1 MSHIGGDEP
10 TWESSLAGERT
21 EVYGVDV
28 LAADE
33 SLLFTMPYDPGD
45 GSGVGAGV
53 TGGSVSFNLDDRVV
67 TGCQLSFVRASGLVD
82 WMSNRL
88 RPWVSVNGQ
97 RWNLGV
103 FIPSSPDD
111 AYTADAIRQDV
122 TGLGKTSLLDGDSL
136 DAPLSLSAG
145 AQVVA
150 WVELMIAIGTG
161 ESVTDIVPSD
171 ETLLHPLTWPAGT
184 SRLDVINDLL
194 GAIGYNPLW
203 SDREGAWRSEL
214 WIYPANLAPGVV
226 FAEGA
231 AAIHSPTFTASQNT
245 TGVPNKVICMTTGD
259 DQNPGMISVA
269 TNEDPNSPYSYSRR
283 GEQWV
288 TKVYDGVEATSQAIL
303 DGIAAKNLKLNSTP
317 PYYLSVTHAVVPL
330 DGRQV
335 VQFTSAG
342 VDRQV
347 VVNEWGVTM
356 TPGALMTGKWLGV
369 SS

>member
-1 MSHIGGDEP
+1 MTLLADD
-10 TWESSLAGERT
+10 WQYSLTGERT

-45 GSGVGAGV
+45 GSGVEAGL
-53 TGGSVSFNLDDRVV
+53 TGGNVSFNLDDRVM
-67 TGCQLSFVRASGLVD
+67 TGCQLSFVGASGLVD
-82 WMSNRL
+82 WMSARL
-88 RPWVSVNGQ
+88 RPWVMVNGQ
-97 RWNLGV
+97 PWNLGV

-111 AYTADAIRQDV
+111 VFSADAVRQDV

-136 DAPLSLSAG
+136 DSVLSLPAG
-145 AQVVA
+145 APVVA
-150 WVELMIAIGTG
+150 WVEQMIADASG
-161 ESVTDIVPSD
+161 ESVTGIVPSD
-171 ETLLHPLTWPAGT
+171 ETLLHPLAWPAGT
-184 SRLDVINDLL
+184 SLLDVANNLL

-203 SDREGAWRSEL
+203 NDREGTFRSEQ
-214 WIYPANLAPGVV
+214 WVDPANLAPDVV
-226 FAEGA
+226 FAEGVS
-231 AAIHSPTFTASQNT
+231 AIHSPSFTASQNM

-259 DQNPGMISVA
+259 DQNPGLISVA

-283 GEQWV
+283 GGQWV

-317 PYYLSVTHAVVPL
+317 PYYLSVSHAVVPL

-335 VQFTSAG
+335 LQFTSAG
-342 VDRQV
+342 IDRQV

-356 TPGALMTGKWLGV
+356 TPGTLMTGKWLAV
-369 SS
+369 TS